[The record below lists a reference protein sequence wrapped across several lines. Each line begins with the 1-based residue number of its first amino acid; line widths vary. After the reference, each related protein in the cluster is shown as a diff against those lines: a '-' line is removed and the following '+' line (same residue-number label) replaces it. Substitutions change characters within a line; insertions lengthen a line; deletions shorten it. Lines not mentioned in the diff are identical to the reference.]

1 MDNVFLLTDAFNYL
15 SDGHV
20 DVWFKRDSLL
30 KPRMRREFLGAIE
43 DSGYTYDLVK
53 KKNAEL
59 VITEVDRI
67 DPSNPGVQGR
77 MMAYGD
83 RATVQVDLRSNK
95 GKGWKRFNRYLVHHE
110 MGHVL
115 GLAHQFDTDVADT
128 VMNYPTFDEI
138 YSGKAANRLT
148 PRDLYNTRNF
158 SNHLINGT
166 DDPIT
171 GEHYCNG
178 SCTHAPRRR

>member
-1 MDNVFLLTDAFNYL
+1 MDNVFLPTDAFNYL

-43 DSGYTYDLVK
+43 NSGYTYDLVRK
-53 KKNAEL
+53 KDAE
-59 VITEVDRI
+59 ITIIEVDTI
-67 DPSNPGVQGR
+67 DPTNPNVEGR
-77 MMAYGD
+77 MTAYGD
-83 RATVQVDLRSNK
+83 RAEIKVNLQEGK
-95 GKGWKRFNRYLVHHE
+95 GKGWKRFNRFLAHHE
-110 MGHVL
+110 MGHAL
-115 GLAHQFDTDVADT
+115 GLAHQFDTPVTDT
-128 VMNYPTFDEI
+128 VMNYPTFDDI

-148 PRDLYNTRNF
+148 PRDLFNTRNF
-158 SNHLINGT
+158 SNYLINGT

-171 GEHYCNG
+171 GEHYCNA